1 MRDILTLKIRR
12 TAGLRPFISAFEI
25 EMSAFNYRY
34 LYLDT
39 CISIEI

>member
-1 MRDILTLKIRR
+1 MLSSWNVNVVHLMQV
-12 TAGLRPFISAFEI
+12 SAFEI

-39 CISIEI
+39 YIYFEI

>member
-1 MRDILTLKIRR
+1 MQ
-12 TAGLRPFISAFEI
+12 ISAFEI

-39 CISIEI
+39 YISIEIQISLFKMQISLF